1 MNKFIKALM
10 CLFTVIATSC
20 TSLPDNVRKL
30 DVQIQSLTIANQ
42 NNVEGFLLEYSVKHT
57 SSEAMPVDLVKVD
70 IVLNNRL
77 VASYENDDVA
87 PIPNTVTNNYK
98 LFIPANKINNVAKK
112 SLKTTPMLQVQAKAT
127 LSILVDDDLDSGEAH
142 FNVIKT
148 YEGVIHGTT
157 N

>member
-1 MNKFIKALM
+1 M

-77 VASYENDDVA
+77 VANYENDDAA

-127 LSILVDDDLDSGEAH
+127 LSILVDDDLDSGKAH

>member
-70 IVLNNRL
+70 IVLNRL
-77 VASYENDDVA
+77 VASYENDDAA
-87 PIPNTVTNNYK
+87 PIPNKVTNDYK